1 MPSVATE
8 SNMASRDCGM
18 SAFDTTILL
27 AGQREQPLLASILQ
41 NHNPLLTARF
51 VLTLSDVRALEP
63 ELLRRA
69 RLVAFTTDVIVPP
82 DILDHLGFGAYNFHP
97 GPPHFSGWAPA
108 LFAVHHH
115 ATEFGVTAH
124 MMAQRVDEGPIVGVE
139 LFRIPS
145 DIDLH
150 SLEELACVR
159 LAHLFW
165 RLAKLLATQIEPLPE
180 LPIRWS
186 GKKNSRRSYAA
197 LCSVSPSSSKVEL
210 DEGGKPAS

>member
-1 MPSVATE
+1 MPSFAIG
-8 SNMASRDCGM
+8 SNMANRDCGM
-18 SAFDTTILL
+18 SAFDTIIFLTGPGDP
-27 AGQREQPLLASILQ
+27 AVLASLLQ
-41 NHNPLLTARF
+41 SHNPLLTARS
-51 VLTLSDVRALEP
+51 VLTLNDLMALEP

-97 GPPHFSGWAPA
+97 GPPHFPGWAPA
-108 LFAVHHH
+108 LFAIHHH

-124 MMAQRVDEGPIVGVE
+124 MMAERVDEGPVVGVE

-165 RLAKLLATQIEPLPE
+165 RLAKVLATQIEPLPE

-197 LCSVSPSSSKVEL
+197 LYGISPNSSKKEL
-210 DEGGKPAS
+210 DEGGKPAP